1 MTKHAVTVHKYTTM
15 RAITYTQYGPP
26 NVLKLSEIDK
36 PIPAANE
43 VLVKIK
49 ATAVNT
55 GDLRLRAADP
65 FLVRLIYGLF
75 KPKTQVLGSVF
86 AGIVEEVGS
95 GVNRYKVGDEIF
107 GLSNT
112 FTKCYAEYITVPESG
127 YSALKPTNTSFE
139 EAASIPFGAHTALDF
154 IKKAD
159 IKPDKKVLIY
169 GASGAVG
176 SAAVMLAKYYKAHVT
191 AICSTSNLALVK
203 SLGADEVID
212 YTKTDLSDI
221 KDRYDVIFESVDKTP
236 IEEIVKLC
244 KPEGI
249 LILSAVMPSG
259 ILKALRISKKNK
271 IKLLMGEVK
280 VTAEDMEFIK
290 ERVEKSDIKPVVD
303 KVYPI
308 DKIVEAHEYA
318 DKGHKKGNVAISVG

>member
-1 MTKHAVTVHKYTTM
+1 M
-15 RAITYTQYGPP
+15 RAITFSQYGSPS
-26 NVLKLSEIDK
+26 VLKLSQIDK
-36 PIPAANE
+36 PTPKANE

-55 GDLRLRAADP
+55 GDLRIRAADP
-65 FLVRLIYGLF
+65 FLVRLMYGIF
-75 KPKTQVLGSVF
+75 KPKTHVLGSVF
-86 AGIVEEVGS
+86 AGIVEAVGTEVT
-95 GVNRYKVGDEIF
+95 RYKVGDEIF

-112 FTKCYAEYITVPESG
+112 FTKCYAEYVVVPESG
-127 YSALKPTNTSFE
+127 YSALKPSNTSFE

-154 IKKAD
+154 LKKAD
-159 IKPDKKVLIY
+159 LKSGQSILIY

-191 AICSTSNLALVK
+191 AVCSTGNLEMVK

-212 YTKTDLSDI
+212 YTKTDLNEI
-221 KDRYDVIFESVDKTP
+221 KDRYDVVFESVDKTS

-271 IKLLMGEVK
+271 IKLLMGQVA

-290 ERVEKSDIKPVVD
+290 ERVEKGDLKPVVD
-303 KVYPI
+303 KIYPLEEM
-308 DKIVEAHEYA
+308 VQAHEYA
-318 DKGHKKGNVAISVG
+318 DRGHKKGNVAIKI